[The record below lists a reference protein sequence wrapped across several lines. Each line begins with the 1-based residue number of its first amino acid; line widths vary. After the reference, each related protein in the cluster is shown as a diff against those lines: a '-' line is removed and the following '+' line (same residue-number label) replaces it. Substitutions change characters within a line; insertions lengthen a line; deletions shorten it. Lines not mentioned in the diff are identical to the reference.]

1 MGVPE
6 TPDITPGDGTR
17 RRIGGRAVVGAAG
30 RVMVAAG
37 VMLLGFVAYQLWG
50 TGLETARA
58 QRELTQRFD
67 EVLATVPVTTAAP
80 TSTAPSVDP
89 TVDEPPGVVQ
99 DLGQILIGDPI
110 AFLEI
115 PALGLNEVL
124 IAGVGYQ
131 ELRIGPGHFPE
142 SSMPGQYGRAAIAGH
157 RTAWGEPFRRID
169 RLVPGDEI
177 ITTTRAGRFV
187 YRVIQTDIV
196 EPTEYGV
203 VLTEDPTRADLV
215 LVTCHP
221 AFTTD
226 QRMIVTALLDE
237 SASDPIGRTISYL
250 PADFGASAAGFDEP
264 DTPPTDPATETS
276 EPAPTTTAADVG
288 DDAAAPG
295 DDGSDANPP
304 APIDPASAAE
314 TSGTVATTTSDG
326 LAGGWFTDSAA
337 AIRLAIWGFALIAIS
352 TGAWRLS
359 RRTGHDLIGAT
370 VGIVP
375 FLIASFFFFQQLV
388 RLVPSGL

>member
-1 MGVPE
+1 MA
-6 TPDITPGDGTR
+6 PGDRSR
-17 RRIGGRAVVGAAG
+17 RRVGARAVVGGAG
-30 RVMVAAG
+30 RVMVATG

-58 QRELTQRFD
+58 QRELAQRFD
-67 EVLATVPVTTAAP
+67 EVLATIPVTTTPP
-80 TSTAPSVDP
+80 TSTAPSDDP
-89 TVDEPPGVVQ
+89 PVEEPPGVVQ

-110 AFLEI
+110 AYLEI

-131 ELRIGPGHFPE
+131 ELRVGPGHFPE

-203 VLTEDPTRADLV
+203 VLTEDPARADLV

-226 QRMIVTALLDE
+226 QRMVVTALLDE
-237 SASDPIGRTISYL
+237 SVSDPIGRTISYL
-250 PADFGASAAGFDEP
+250 PADFGATAAGFD
-264 DTPPTDPATETS
+264 DPPPAETDPVTETS
-276 EPAPTTTAADVG
+276 DPAPTTTAADIG
-288 DDAAAPG
+288 DDAADAAAPG
-295 DDGSDANPP
+295 DDGNDPNPP
-304 APIDPASAAE
+304 APIDPVPIAE
-314 TSGTVATTTSDG
+314 SSGTVATTTADG

-337 AIRLAIWGFALIAIS
+337 AIRLAIWGVALIAIS
-352 TGAWRLS
+352 TGAWQLS
-359 RRTGHDLIGAT
+359 RRTGRNLIGAT
-370 VGIVP
+370 VGVVP